1 MKFNR
6 VSNRSFNQLRD
17 FEIIRNFTNQAAGSV
32 FVKAGNTYVLCT
44 ATIVENV
51 PDFVKKHVDCGW
63 VTAEYSMLPSA
74 TKIRSNRESVYG
86 RQTGRSQ
93 EIQRFIGRSIR
104 SMFDLRLLGARTIH
118 FDCDVIQADGG
129 TRCASVTGSCVAA
142 FDAVSYLLNNS
153 LISKNPICNNIA
165 AVSVGKSKKQLLL
178 DMDYLE
184 DCNCDVDMNVVM
196 DSKGRFIEIQATGE
210 KSLLSRDDIN
220 SMLDLAQEGI
230 SKLINIQKECFN

>member
-6 VSNRSFNQLRD
+6 ALNRSFNQLRNFD
-17 FEIIRNFTNQAAGSV
+17 IIRNFTTQAAGSV

-51 PDFVKKHVDCGW
+51 PNFVKKQAGSGW

-74 TKIRSNRESVYG
+74 TKTRSDRESVRG
-86 RQTGRSQ
+86 KQTGRSH
-93 EIQRFIGRSIR
+93 EIQRLIGRSIR
-104 SMFDLRLLGARTIH
+104 SMFDLSLLGARTIQ

-129 TRCASVTGSCVAA
+129 TRCASITGSCVAA
-142 FDAVSYLLNNS
+142 FDAVSYLLNNGF
-153 LISKNPICNNIA
+153 ISKNPICNHIA
-165 AVSVGKSKKQLLL
+165 AISVGKLGNELLL

-196 DSKGRFIEIQATGE
+196 DSRGKFVEVQATGE

-220 SMLDLAQEGI
+220 AMLDLAQDGI
-230 SKLINIQKECFN
+230 VKLINIQKECFR